1 MQFGLFSLMT
11 QRDPAKPAR
20 EIFAE
25 MIDQVRLAEAIGFDT
40 AWFAEHHF
48 SNYCLCPSPIVMA
61 THLAAL
67 TTRIRLGTAV
77 IVAPLYQPLR
87 MLEDIAVLDI
97 VSGGRAVIGFGS
109 GYQQYEFHKFGVDLK
124 AGRAIFLETLDVF
137 EQFLE
142 RGAVA
147 YEGKHI
153 HVPETHFSVRL
164 LQERPGIY
172 VAGLGNDPE
181 TQSRLAR
188 SGYVPIFTSGWS
200 RLEEI
205 RVVRDRVAA
214 AYIAA
219 GGEAARTPYAYQR
232 YVFVTNDRDEARR
245 AAEGAR
251 YIRRVAMSMRNQYA
265 QLDGAFLKEMPAPD
279 EPPLDE
285 IVERLVVGDAETCAA
300 KLIREFEVL
309 RPTHMTCFMA
319 IPGIA
324 PDRILKSMERFGADV
339 MPAIA
344 RHFGGLDRIGA
355 PEPRERLA
363 PARRAAAAG

>member
-1 MQFGLFSLMT
+1 MADAAKHKPLVFSGMQPTNTLHLG
-11 QRDPAKPAR
+11 
-20 EIFAE
+20 
-25 MIDQVRLAEAIGFDT
+25 
-40 AWFAEHHF
+40 
-48 SNYCLCPSPIVMA
+48 NYLG
-61 THLAAL
+61 AL
-67 TTRIRLGTAV
+67 KNWV
-77 IVAPLYQPLR
+77 
-87 MLEDIAVLDI
+87 
-97 VSGGRAVIGFGS
+97 
-109 GYQQYEFHKFGVDLK
+109 K
-124 AGRAIFLETLDVF
+124 
-137 EQFLE
+137 
-142 RGAVA
+142 
-147 YEGKHI
+147 
-153 HVPETHFSVRL
+153 
-164 LQERPGIY
+164 LQERMPCIY
-172 VAGLGNDPE
+172 CVVDMHAITAWQEPK
-181 TQSRLAR
+181 QLADAT
-188 SGYVPIFTSGWS
+188 Y
-200 RLEEI
+200 E
-205 RVVRDRVAA
+205 VAA